1 MKRDIVFLGT
11 GYALALNCYN
21 SCFVIRNNNEYFM
34 VDAGGGNQILKL
46 LKDTKID
53 IDKIH
58 DLFVTHTHTD
68 HVLGV
73 IWVMRAILQKMKAD
87 NRYPV
92 SSVLTLCRL

>member
-21 SCFVIRNNNEYFM
+21 SCFVIRNDNEYFM

-46 LKDTKID
+46 LQDTKID

-58 DLFVTHTHTD
+58 DLFVTHYAYRSCSWSY
-68 HVLGV
+68 LGNALNPAKNKS
-73 IWVMRAILQKMKAD
+73 R
-87 NRYPV
+87 
-92 SSVLTLCRL
+92 

>member
-46 LKDTKID
+46 LKDTKINRISNIFEQFIFFVKLHLICHKSPFVD
-53 IDKIH
+53 YS
-58 DLFVTHTHTD
+58 LF
-68 HVLGV
+68 
-73 IWVMRAILQKMKAD
+73 
-87 NRYPV
+87 
-92 SSVLTLCRL
+92 